1 MLFDE
6 SQEAVG
12 AAEAPVEG
20 AEAPQEEVPADQ
32 AV

>member
-12 AAEAPVEG
+12 ASEAPIEAPAQPEAPVEQPV
-20 AEAPQEEVPADQ
+20 A
-32 AV
+32 